1 MLFIFIYIY
10 VFVCAYILYKK
21 FVNVSEFDD
30 EMQKPS
36 SSIASGIGVGHV
48 ISISFCT
55 SYSYRGHAMTTK
67 RMLEE
72 AFPGIT
78 VTLANHP
85 PPLIKRLMGIVI
97 PILQGGVIVI
107 IMGGEQIFQKLGY
120 MKPPPWYYSL
130 RANRHGTII
139 TTWFLGNYIKSC
151 LKNSGAFEVFSDGEL
166 VKFLLWKIHSSFLFF
181 VSEL

>member
-1 MLFIFIYIY
+1 M
-10 VFVCAYILYKK
+10 C
-21 FVNVSEFDD
+21 
-30 EMQKPS
+30 
-36 SSIASGIGVGHV
+36 
-48 ISISFCT
+48 FC
-55 SYSYRGHAMTTK
+55 RGHAMTTK
-67 RMLEE
+67 HMLEE

-107 IMGGEQIFQKLGY
+107 IMGGEQIFQKLGN

-151 LKNSGAFEVFSDGEL
+151 LKNSGAFEVFCDGEL
-166 VKFLLWKIHSSFLFF
+166 VFSKLMEQRFPGEFELRELVSRKLYNLRNSEGFTGGLW
-181 VSEL
+181 

>member
-1 MLFIFIYIY
+1 
-10 VFVCAYILYKK
+10 
-21 FVNVSEFDD
+21 
-30 EMQKPS
+30 
-36 SSIASGIGVGHV
+36 
-48 ISISFCT
+48 
-55 SYSYRGHAMTTK
+55 MTTK

-151 LKNSGAFEVFSDGEL
+151 LKNSGAFEVFCDGEL

-181 VSEL
+181 VSELWFGIYVAFKIKQKHNSFRQAFVFSVCGWSW

>member
-1 MLFIFIYIY
+1 
-10 VFVCAYILYKK
+10 
-21 FVNVSEFDD
+21 
-30 EMQKPS
+30 
-36 SSIASGIGVGHV
+36 
-48 ISISFCT
+48 
-55 SYSYRGHAMTTK
+55 MTTK

-181 VSEL
+181 VSELWFGIYVAFKIKQKHNSFRQAFVFSVCGWSWCIFF